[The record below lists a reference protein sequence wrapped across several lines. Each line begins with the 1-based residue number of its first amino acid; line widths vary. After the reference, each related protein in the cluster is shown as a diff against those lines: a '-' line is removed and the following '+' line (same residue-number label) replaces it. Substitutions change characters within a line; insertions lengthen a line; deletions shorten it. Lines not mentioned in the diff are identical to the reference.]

1 MNINTEIL
9 DSHEAKLTVVVEPE
23 NYEGAKKRA
32 ARQLAKKYKIPGFRP
47 GKAPYAVVQKHLGEG
62 AITEQAIGNLIDDIY
77 PKALEEADIKPYGP
91 GSLEEMSTLD
101 PPTFEFLVPLLP
113 EVKLS
118 DYKQVRIEYSPKEVA
133 EENIQEVIENLRES
147 QAGIETVERTV
158 EEGDM
163 VYIVLSGKRKGE
175 EDPEKQVL
183 LEERRYPVIVEKED
197 SDQDTEYPF
206 PGFSRKL
213 IGLNVG
219 DKKKFQ
225 YTFKDDYEFED
236 LRGVTGVYNVSIEE
250 IKGRSLPEVNDEFAK
265 SVGNYETLEELREEI
280 QQTLAEQFESDQLS
294 EYDSKI
300 IDQLVEESNI
310 KFPPQ
315 MLEDEIDDFI
325 HDLEHQLS
333 HQGLNIDV
341 YLQSRSLEMSELR
354 DEVRE
359 QAEARMKR
367 GLILT
372 EVAGAEEITIPNE
385 EIKAR
390 VQKTIQEVAAYYSEE
405 EANRLGS
412 GANLESLRNR
422 IATDEVISRTLKLL
436 RDIAMGKAEEEAIQ
450 QDDSGAEE
458 KTKETKDEAAPDSDQ
473 EPVDTE
479 EVEAGTEPVV
489 DESVEN
495 EDVEEVVST
504 EEVAEE

>member
-436 RDIAMGKAEEEAIQ
+436 RDIAMGKAEEEAVQ